1 MSNLEIEKQEY
12 HLAEGEEAARA
23 AGFKV
28 FLPSHV
34 AYLSRRG
41 VILGGS
47 ASIMQDYI

>member
-1 MSNLEIEKQEY
+1 MEIDKQKY
-12 HLAEGEEAARA
+12 HLAEEEEAARA

-41 VILGGS
+41 VIWSGS
-47 ASIMQDYI
+47 ANIMQDYI